1 MAYKAKEEAVSP
13 PNRLGPSKSA
23 ASAPERLGVRAERA
37 GPLAHR
43 ESRGHWRL
51 GSSSGAAY
59 PPGSRGPLRE
69 VLLPQSRRMSK
80 TPYPAP
86 TSPED
91 QIAAWLLSVCLC
103 RPPAG
108 HYIGPTSGGSTR
120 WEHAR
125 HGWVGAGVGGGS
137 GQKGA
142 GSFYQQSPA
151 STTRLRHEASVR
163 GECYKQKKAPHIARP
178 RRMPPAQSKKRHTYG
193 QAEAATVVE
202 GWLPLCF
209 ASTEPWKR
217 GPVPRTASASGAGLG
232 LPLLRQ
238 LKPAPIPVHGWSDA
252 W

>member
-69 VLLPQSRRMSK
+69 LLLPQSRRMSK

-125 HGWVGAGVGGGS
+125 HGWVGAGVGGGGGGGS

-142 GSFYQQSPA
+142 GRFYQQSPA

-178 RRMPPAQSKKRHTYG
+178 RRMPPAQSKKGTHMVKQRQPPSSKG
-193 QAEAATVVE
+193 GCLCVSLLRSLGSAARFLE
-202 GWLPLCF
+202 QPQC
-209 ASTEPWKR
+209 
-217 GPVPRTASASGAGLG
+217 LG
-232 LPLLRQ
+232 LLFGCPSF
-238 LKPAPIPVHGWSDA
+238 GS
-252 W
+252 